1 MQYSINFII
10 TVSNDQMADAADSH
24 NFSWNFITCGF
35 FFFFC
40 FLSILLYPDQ
50 FFYNDYLDYTGFVYE
65 MEYIS
70 FIQNDG
76 NKMANGFRTFFNNQ

>member
-1 MQYSINFII
+1 MQSCCYRVALLNKLASFTYVLILFAYSI
-10 TVSNDQMADAADSH
+10 DM
-24 NFSWNFITCGF
+24 
-35 FFFFC
+35 
-40 FLSILLYPDQ
+40 LSIFAILYPDQ

-70 FIQNDG
+70 LIQNDG